1 MRSIYNF
8 ETKEPPRLTEAMLKA
23 EIKRRQLKRQIT
35 ILYIASFLVC
45 VCFILFGLLLFKD
58 LFPIALL
65 SFLSAGVTLFGGT
78 LVIIIFRIKRVYF
91 ADSV

>member
-1 MRSIYNF
+1 MHSIYNF
-8 ETKEPPRLTEAMLKA
+8 ETKEPPRLTETMLKA
-23 EIKRRQLKRQIT
+23 EIKKRQLKRQIT

-58 LFPIALL
+58 LFLIALF
-65 SFLSAGVTLFGGT
+65 SFLSAGVTLIGST
-78 LVIIIFRIKRVYF
+78 LVIIVFHIKQIYF